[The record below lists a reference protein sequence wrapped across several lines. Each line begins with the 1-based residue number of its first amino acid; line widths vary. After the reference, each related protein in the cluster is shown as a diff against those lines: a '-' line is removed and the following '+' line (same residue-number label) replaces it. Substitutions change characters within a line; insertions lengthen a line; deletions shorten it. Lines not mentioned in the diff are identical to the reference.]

1 MDNGRKDHD
10 ETLRDGEESAVAGLL
25 RAAGPGAEAP
35 AEARERIRQAVH
47 AEWQAAVREAMPVR
61 RRHGMRPAL
70 AVGTGVALAAVA
82 LGFVLWQSA
91 ATPAEV
97 ARIARLSGPVEV
109 RDAAGWQP
117 ALPGQALVSGQEV
130 LTGATGRLAL
140 TLAHGTTLRLD
151 TGTRLTMDDSDR
163 VYVRRGAVY
172 LDAGSPAAAGEAN
185 DLRIDSA
192 FGRTHHLGTQYEVD
206 VDASRML
213 VSVREGRV
221 AVSRKGALSRLES
234 PFIASAGEQL
244 SVDEAGTVQRSAVD
258 RHGPRWAWTTAV
270 TPPFA
275 IENRQLPDFL
285 RWVSRETGRDLAY
298 ASPRV
303 ESLARGIVLRG
314 SIAGMSPDEALTAVM
329 ATTNLGYS
337 IDDGRLLVQ
346 SSAPPATRH

>member
-1 MDNGRKDHD
+1 M
-10 ETLRDGEESAVAGLL
+10 
-25 RAAGPGAEAP
+25 
-35 AEARERIRQAVH
+35 
-47 AEWQAAVREAMPVR
+47 REAMPVR

-70 AVGTGVALAAVA
+70 AVATGVALAAVA

-109 RDAAGWQP
+109 RDAAAGWQP

-172 LDAGSPAAAGEAN
+172 LDAGPPAGAGETD

-221 AVSRKGALSRLES
+221 AVSRKGGLSRLES